1 MIDLHQFRENGEV
14 LIPLLQ
20 KKEPNFPI
28 HELLELDASV
38 RSASTQLDEL
48 RHKKKQLSATRPVTP
63 ESIELSKEVGAQIKQ
78 AEEQVAADKKRRDE
92 LLLLCP
98 NIPAEDVPHGN
109 KESNVVVRACGP
121 TARPADGAKN
131 HIELNETAKWF
142 DLETAAKMSGGQFVL
157 YTTEGTKIMY
167 ALTQLMIA
175 NNVKH
180 GFNPMLPPYLVNKQ
194 ALVNSGNL
202 PKFEGDFYKAEGED
216 LCLIPTAEVSL
227 TNIHANSIISAE
239 ELPKRYTA
247 WTSCFRR
254 EAGGYGSAERGLI
267 RIHQFEKVEL
277 YSIVKPEDSV
287 SELERMVACAE
298 DMLTQLGLSYRVSLL
313 AGQDCS
319 FSSAKTFDIEVWLPG
334 QNKYYEVSSASN
346 CTDFQARRAGIRYRE
361 QQGEKPK
368 LTHTLNASSLALP
381 RLMIALMEQYQQAD
395 GTIELPETL
404 RQKLATLW

>member
-1 MIDLHQFRENGEV
+1 MIDLHQFREKKDQ
-14 LIPLLQ
+14 LIALLL
-20 KKEPNFPI
+20 KKEPSFPI
-28 HELLELDASV
+28 QKLLDLDASV
-38 RSASTQLDEL
+38 RAANAELDEL
-48 RHKKKQLSATRPVTP
+48 RHKKKQLSSVRPVTP
-63 ESIELSKEVGAQIKQ
+63 ESIEQSKQVGDQIKRSE
-78 AEEQVAADKKRRDE
+78 AQVASDKELRDQ
-92 LLLLCP
+92 LLLSCP
-98 NIPAEDVPHGN
+98 NIPSEDVPVGN
-109 KESNVVVRACGP
+109 KESNRVVRECGP
-121 TARPADGAKN
+121 APRSVEGAKN
-131 HIELNETAKWF
+131 HIELNETVRWF
-142 DLETAAKMSGGQFVL
+142 DLETATKMSGGQFVL
-157 YTTEGTKIMY
+157 YTSEGTKVMY
-167 ALTQLMIA
+167 ALTQMMLA
-175 NNVKH
+175 NNVQH
-180 GFNPMLPPYLVNKQ
+180 GFNPMIPPYLVNKQ

-202 PKFEGDFYKAEGED
+202 PKFAGDYYEIEGED

-227 TNIHANSIISAE
+227 TNIHANSILAAE

-277 YSIVKPEDSV
+277 YSIVQPEESS

-298 DMLTQLGLSYRVSLL
+298 NILTQLGLSYRVSLL

-368 LTHTLNASSLALP
+368 LAHTLNASSLALP
-381 RLMIALMEQYQQAD
+381 RLMIALMEQYQQPD
-395 GTIELPETL
+395 GTLALPESL
-404 RQKLATLW
+404 RQKLASLW